1 MTPTELLVVIFAG
14 LVLES
19 GCAGS
24 QVPSPSAGNNS
35 EGTSQNAAPA
45 QAVARPLDQPSSPAA
60 QSCDGVACE
69 STSDCCKGYD
79 CGFDPDRSRVQR
91 YCLGS

>member
-1 MTPTELLVVIFAG
+1 MTHTELLVVIFAG
-14 LVLES
+14 LVLEP

-24 QVPSPSAGNNS
+24 PVPGPNAGNG
-35 EGTSQNAAPA
+35 EGASKNAA
-45 QAVARPLDQPSSPAA
+45 QAKEGARPPDQQSSPAA